1 MSRYLRIA
9 ACLMLGTL
17 IGSSF
22 LPCRAD
28 NAKAKKFLEAI
39 QGRWKVTGGY
49 ILDKSGNLVEEKIGN
64 DKVMIVN
71 FIGNLGIVYLTEQ
84 GRTEVAPYAYLV
96 DIGSDPIG
104 CDWVSYSG
112 RGKTG
117 PVIAPGI
124 IRLQNGKL
132 QFARN
137 LGGAKERPKT
147 FDPRHDKNC
156 HGLIILERL
165 EEAEKKK

>member
-1 MSRYLRIA
+1 MIV
-9 ACLMLGTL
+9 GTV
-17 IGSSF
+17 IGSSPLLF
-22 LPCRAD
+22 PTD
-28 NAKAKKFLEAI
+28 DAKAKKFLEAI

-49 ILDKSGNLVEEKIGN
+49 VVDKQGNLVEEKIGK
-64 DKVMIVN
+64 DQVLVIDFTGK
-71 FIGNLGIVYLTEQ
+71 LGIVYKTEQ
-84 GRTEVAPYAYLV
+84 GRTEVGPYAYLV
-96 DIGSDPIG
+96 DLSCDPIG
-104 CDWVSYSG
+104 CDWVSYYGNG
-112 RGKTG
+112 RTG
-117 PVIAPGI
+117 DVIARGI
-124 IRLQNGKL
+124 IRLHDGKL